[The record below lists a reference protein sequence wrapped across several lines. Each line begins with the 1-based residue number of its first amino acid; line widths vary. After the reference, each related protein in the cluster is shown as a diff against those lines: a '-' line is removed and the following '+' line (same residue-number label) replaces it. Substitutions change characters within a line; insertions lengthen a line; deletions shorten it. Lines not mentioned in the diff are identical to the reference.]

1 MIGNTVTNLAVQRRN
16 VHPKLMCNSLWS
28 NQPIQTM
35 NDPIVNEIRKFQD
48 EHAKMFNYDIKA
60 ICDDYRK
67 KRKFYAEKLA
77 KMKNEKTESNKQ
89 A

>member
-1 MIGNTVTNLAVQRRN
+1 
-16 VHPKLMCNSLWS
+16 
-28 NQPIQTM
+28 M
-35 NDPIVNEIRKFQD
+35 NDPIVNEIRKFRD
-48 EHAKMFNYDIKA
+48 EHAKMFNYDLKA

-77 KMKNEKTESNKQ
+77 KMKNKAAKRSEQ

>member
-1 MIGNTVTNLAVQRRN
+1 
-16 VHPKLMCNSLWS
+16 
-28 NQPIQTM
+28 M
-35 NDPIVNEIRKFQD
+35 NDPIVNEIRKFRD

-60 ICDDYRK
+60 ICNDYRK

-77 KMKNEKTESNKQ
+77 KMKNKETKSNEQ